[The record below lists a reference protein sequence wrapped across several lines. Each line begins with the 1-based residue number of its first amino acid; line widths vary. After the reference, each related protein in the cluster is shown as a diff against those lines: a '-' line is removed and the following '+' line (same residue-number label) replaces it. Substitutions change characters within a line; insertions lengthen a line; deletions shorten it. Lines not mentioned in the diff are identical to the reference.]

1 MYLCV
6 ERVCVCVC
14 VCACA
19 RVFLPAAVA
28 IEKGLQINHA
38 AFDCR
43 GSRRNQPTAASIRFT
58 VHFTSL
64 SRTNR
69 SGFSFVSFFHF
80 FSPFS
85 LYFFLFS
92 GYIFPRPF
100 FYTHTQAAFVL
111 YIKTYAHEHIYT
123 FFIHRHT
130 CGRIH
135 CIYTYTGICWFPYL
149 RILFLNKYTI
159 ILRCTYFYILN
170 WI

>member
-1 MYLCV
+1 M
-6 ERVCVCVC
+6 CVC
-14 VCACA
+14 
-19 RVFLPAAVA
+19 VFLPAAVA

-43 GSRRNQPTAASIRFT
+43 GSRRNQPAAAAASIRFT

-85 LYFFLFS
+85 LYFFFLFS
-92 GYIFPRPF
+92 GYIFPRPFF

-111 YIKTYAHEHIYT
+111 YKNIRTRAYIYT

-130 CGRIH
+130 CGRMH
-135 CIYTYTGICWFPYL
+135 CIIYIYIYLMAYAGSHICDFC
-149 RILFLNKYTI
+149 F
-159 ILRCTYFYILN
+159 
-170 WI
+170 